1 MKNVLEWIKEAENTH
16 FAAHIFVVFVMAAA
30 VEFIFPAWTTFTYPA
45 LLFLAAAS
53 FMWNYPVSA
62 IKSHGLFSEYL
73 IELRLLWLLII
84 GIAFEYAAFG
94 LLESRS
100 SLNIIMA
107 MAAFFAG
114 LVVVFYSR
122 GRLQERIVEERG
134 FK

>member
-1 MKNVLEWIKEAENTH
+1 MKDVLEWVKEAENTH
-16 FAAHIFVVFVMAAA
+16 FVAHVSAVFLFAIA
-30 VEFIFPAWTTFTYPA
+30 VEFIAPAWTTFSYPA
-45 LLFLAAAS
+45 LLFLVAAS

-84 GIAFEYAAFG
+84 GIALEYAAFG

-100 SLNIIMA
+100 DLNFLMVLV
-107 MAAFFAG
+107 AFVLG
-114 LVVVFYSR
+114 LLVVFYSR
-122 GRLQERIVEERG
+122 GRLQERIGEARG